1 MRKIITIGIIAFAIF
16 GFGGWLWFTM
26 SLQPVS
32 EQGLVI
38 PLTIASGDSLNKVA
52 SNLSEAKLIR
62 SERAFIWYAKNKGV
76 SAKIQVGSYDLNQNM
91 SVADIISAITNG
103 DHLSREQQLT
113 IIEGWTS
120 DQIGAHVRDRL
131 KLSEDEWQKAIA
143 LSQWQDSYAYLSGI
157 PAKTVEGF
165 LFPDTYRVFSD
176 ATAIDVVKKT
186 LDNFDR
192 QLTEQ
197 MRQDIKRADKT
208 IFEVITLA
216 SIVERESKIAD
227 MPMIADIFWKRL
239 EIGMPLQSDATVNY
253 VTGQSKLR
261 PTFNDLAFNSPY
273 NTYKYPGLPPGPIS
287 NPSLAAIKATIYPTP
302 NEFYYFLTDSS
313 GKAYY
318 GRTYQEHQANI
329 AAYLD

>member
-1 MRKIITIGIIAFAIF
+1 MRKSVIVGSIIVVII
-16 GFGGWLWFTM
+16 GFGGWIWFTM

-32 EQGLVI
+32 DQDLVI
-38 PLTIASGDSLNKVA
+38 PLIIAPGDTLNKVA

-62 SERAFIWYAKNKGV
+62 SERAFIWYAKNRGV
-76 SAKIQVGSYDLNQNM
+76 SAKIQVGSYDLNQSM
-91 SVADIISAITNG
+91 SVADIILAITNG

-120 DQIGAHVRDRL
+120 DQIGAYARERL
-131 KLSEDEWQKAIA
+131 NFSEDEWREAIA
-143 LSQWQDSYAYLSGI
+143 LSRWQGSYAYLDKVS
-157 PAKTVEGF
+157 AKTVEGF

-176 ATAIDVVKKT
+176 ATAVDVVKKM

-192 QLTEQ
+192 QFTPQ
-197 MRQDIKRADKT
+197 MRQDIAKSNKT
-208 IFEVITLA
+208 IFDVVTLA
-216 SIVERESKIAD
+216 SIVERESKVAD

-261 PTFNDLAFNSPY
+261 PTFNDLAADSPY

-287 NPSLAAIKATIYPTP
+287 NPSMAAIKATIYPTP
-302 NEFYYFLTDSS
+302 NKFYYFLTDLS

>member
-1 MRKIITIGIIAFAIF
+1 MRKIITIGITAFAVF

-32 EQGLVI
+32 EQDLVI
-38 PLTIASGDSLNKVA
+38 PLTIASGDTLNKVA

-120 DQIGAHVRDRL
+120 DQIGEYLQKQLQISSTD
-131 KLSEDEWQKAIA
+131 WQKAIA
-143 LSQWQDSYAYLSGI
+143 TDMWRDEYAFLNAVTA
-157 PAKTVEGF
+157 PTVEGF
-165 LFPDTYRVFSD
+165 LFPDTYRVFKD
-176 ATAIDVVKKT
+176 ATVTDIVKKM
-186 LDNFDR
+186 LDHFDQ

-197 MRQDIKRADKT
+197 MRNDIARNNKN
-208 IFEVITLA
+208 IFDVITLA
-216 SIVERESKIAD
+216 SVVERESKIAD
-227 MPMIADIFWKRL
+227 MPMIADIFRKRL

-261 PTFNDLAFNSPY
+261 PTFNDLAVDSPY

-302 NEFYYFLTDSS
+302 NEFYYFLTDLS